1 MTRIRFDPLAALLV
15 ALVAAFSSA
24 ARADPIRASL
34 AVTRDEGSRGCPD
47 SASLAERVETV
58 AGKPLFDMAA
68 GASRDTWVTVEFVRD
83 FGGYRAVISARGTR
97 QGTRTLD
104 DVSPECA
111 SLADAVSITLAI
123 LLDPAG
129 TKSDAAAA
137 PTPVASAPVAVAN
150 APVATPRSDS
160 APSGASSASKQR
172 EPTTFGVEA
181 SAGASLAV
189 LDGFAPFV
197 EAGGRAR
204 FGAVF
209 ALGLGGGYVPQDRVE
224 FGSGSVD
231 VSLAFGYLRACANLL
246 PKRRTILEAC
256 LEPML
261 GGLRGSG
268 NDYETTDTEWLFWSA
283 AAAVF
288 QGYGPISE
296 SVYWSFRAR
305 VLAPFVKHGFSV
317 SSGSE
322 PEPAF
327 ELSTIGGT
335 LAVGIEAEL

>member
-1 MTRIRFDPLAALLV
+1 LNRVLLV
-15 ALVAAFSSA
+15 ALLATVSSA
-24 ARADPIRASL
+24 ARADPARASL

-47 SASLAERVETV
+47 SGALAERVETV
-58 AGKPLFDMAA
+58 AGKPLFDSPADA
-68 GASRDTWVTVEFVRD
+68 PRDTWVTVEFVHD
-83 FGGYRAVISARGTR
+83 FGGYRAVISARGSR

-104 DVSPECA
+104 DVGPECA

-123 LLDPAG
+123 LLDPAA
-129 TKSDAAAA
+129 TKSDAAA
-137 PTPVASAPVAVAN
+137 PAPVAVTPIAVTS
-150 APVATPRSDS
+150 APVATPQSDS
-160 APSGASSASKQR
+160 APSDPSSASKQSD
-172 EPTTFGVEA
+172 PTTFGVEA

-189 LDGFAPFV
+189 LDGIAPFV

-204 FGAVF
+204 FGSVF
-209 ALGLGGGYVPQDRVE
+209 ALGLGGGFVPQDRVE

-246 PKRRTILEAC
+246 PRRRTILEAC

-268 NDYETTDTEWLFWSA
+268 NDYERTYTEWLFWSA

-288 QGYGPISE
+288 EGYGPINE
-296 SVYWSFRAR
+296 SVFWSFRAR

-317 SSGSE
+317 SSGNE

-327 ELSTIGGT
+327 ELSAVGGT